1 MKRILWAGL
10 LIFSLNSFA
19 FLEDEEAR
27 EKINDLQNQLNSLKT
42 EKLVDLEGKIT
53 DLQQVLQGGSLQQ
66 FNNKINEIF
75 DDLAKLRGD
84 VEVLQFG
91 LQSFE
96 DRQKLNYQDIESRF
110 EKLEQQIE
118 LLQEQPKKQLDVVQD
133 QSNQLNQAPIN
144 NINQNAVESV
154 QNDINQELLNEEQLS
169 PADQNIENV
178 VENKLPPLIDEE
190 QAMNMFNDAEGLMR
204 STKYKEAFE
213 LFDRFVTTYPKSQR
227 LVEAKKNIGFIQFA
241 LKNYNASLKTYE
253 KLIQNHPDHELM
265 PEILY
270 GKANTEIQ
278 LTRITKAKQTLR
290 KIIKDY
296 PNASNIESAKKRLKA
311 LESISSNQRQ

>member
-10 LIFSLNSFA
+10 LILSFNSFA
-19 FLEDEEAR
+19 FLEDDEAR
-27 EKINDLQNQLNSLKT
+27 KKINDLQNQLNSLKT
-42 EKLVDLEGKIT
+42 EKLVNLEAQIT

-110 EKLEQQIE
+110 EKLEQQLE
-118 LLQEQPKKQLDVVQD
+118 LLQEQPKKQQDVIQDNPKELDQD
-133 QSNQLNQAPIN
+133 PIN
-144 NINQNAVESV
+144 NVDQNVVQAV
-154 QNDINQELLNEEQLS
+154 QNDINQELLDEEKVSSTSQTKK
-169 PADQNIENV
+169 NV
-178 VENKLPPLIDEE
+178 VENKPPPLIDEE

-213 LFDRFVTTYPKSQR
+213 LFDRFITTYPKSQR

-311 LESISSNQRQ
+311 LESIKL

>member
-10 LIFSLNSFA
+10 LILSFNSFA
-19 FLEDEEAR
+19 FLEDDEAR
-27 EKINDLQNQLNSLKT
+27 KKINDLQNQLNSLKT
-42 EKLVDLEGKIT
+42 EKLVNLEAQIT

-110 EKLEQQIE
+110 EKLEQQLE
-118 LLQEQPKKQLDVVQD
+118 LLQEQPKKQQDVIQDNSRELDQD
-133 QSNQLNQAPIN
+133 PIN
-144 NINQNAVESV
+144 NVDQNAVQAV
-154 QNDINQELLNEEQLS
+154 QNDINQELLDEEKGSATNQ
-169 PADQNIENV
+169 IKENV

-278 LTRITKAKQTLR
+278 LTRLTKAKQTLR

-311 LESISSNQRQ
+311 LESIKL

>member
-1 MKRILWAGL
+1 M
-10 LIFSLNSFA
+10 
-19 FLEDEEAR
+19 
-27 EKINDLQNQLNSLKT
+27 
-42 EKLVDLEGKIT
+42 
-53 DLQQVLQGGSLQQ
+53 
-66 FNNKINEIF
+66 
-75 DDLAKLRGD
+75 
-84 VEVLQFG
+84 
-91 LQSFE
+91 
-96 DRQKLNYQDIESRF
+96 
-110 EKLEQQIE
+110 
-118 LLQEQPKKQLDVVQD
+118 
-133 QSNQLNQAPIN
+133 
-144 NINQNAVESV
+144 
-154 QNDINQELLNEEQLS
+154 NEEQVS
-169 PADQNIENV
+169 PADQDKENV
-178 VENKLPPLIDEE
+178 VENKLPPLINEE

-311 LESISSNQRQ
+311 LESIKL

>member
-19 FLEDEEAR
+19 FLEDDEAR
-27 EKINDLQNQLNSLKT
+27 KKINDLQNQLNSLKT

-110 EKLEQQIE
+110 EKLEQQLE

-133 QSNQLNQAPIN
+133 QSIQLNQNPIN

-154 QNDINQELLNEEQLS
+154 QNAINQELLNEEQVS
-169 PADQNIENV
+169 PADQNKENV

-311 LESISSNQRQ
+311 LESIKL

>member
-1 MKRILWAGL
+1 
-10 LIFSLNSFA
+10 
-19 FLEDEEAR
+19 
-27 EKINDLQNQLNSLKT
+27 
-42 EKLVDLEGKIT
+42 
-53 DLQQVLQGGSLQQ
+53 
-66 FNNKINEIF
+66 
-75 DDLAKLRGD
+75 
-84 VEVLQFG
+84 LQFG

-110 EKLEQQIE
+110 EKLEQQLE

-133 QSNQLNQAPIN
+133 QSIQLNQNPIN

-154 QNDINQELLNEEQLS
+154 QNDINQELLNKEQVS
-169 PADQNIENV
+169 PADQDKENV

-311 LESISSNQRQ
+311 LESIKL

>member
-110 EKLEQQIE
+110 EKLEQQLE
-118 LLQEQPKKQLDVVQD
+118 LLQEQPKKQQDVVQD
-133 QSNQLNQAPIN
+133 QSIQLNQNPIN

-154 QNDINQELLNEEQLS
+154 QNAINQELLNEEQVS
-169 PADQNIENV
+169 PADQNKENV

-311 LESISSNQRQ
+311 LESIKL

>member
-10 LIFSLNSFA
+10 LILSFNSFA
-19 FLEDEEAR
+19 FLEDDEAR
-27 EKINDLQNQLNSLKT
+27 KKINDLQNQLNSLKT
-42 EKLVDLEGKIT
+42 EKLVNLEAQIT

-110 EKLEQQIE
+110 EKLEQQLE
-118 LLQEQPKKQLDVVQD
+118 LLQEQPKKQQDVIQDNPKELDQD
-133 QSNQLNQAPIN
+133 PIN
-144 NINQNAVESV
+144 NVDQNVVQAV
-154 QNDINQELLNEEQLS
+154 QNDINQELLDEEKVSSTSQTKK
-169 PADQNIENV
+169 NV

-213 LFDRFVTTYPKSQR
+213 LFDRFITTYPKSQR

-253 KLIQNHPDHELM
+253 KLIQNYPDHELM

-311 LESISSNQRQ
+311 LESIKL

>member
-10 LIFSLNSFA
+10 LILSSNSFA
-19 FLEDEEAR
+19 FLEDDEAR
-27 EKINDLQNQLNSLKT
+27 KKINDLQNQLNSLKT
-42 EKLVDLEGKIT
+42 EKLVDLDGKIT

-110 EKLEQQIE
+110 EKLEQQLE
-118 LLQEQPKKQLDVVQD
+118 LLQEQPKKQQDIVQD
-133 QSNQLNQAPIN
+133 NLIQSNQDQIN
-144 NINQNAVESV
+144 NINQEFLDEDKASSTNQVEGGV
-154 QNDINQELLNEEQLS
+154 I
-169 PADQNIENV
+169 
-178 VENKLPPLIDEE
+178 ENKLPPLIDEE
-190 QAMNMFNDAEGLMR
+190 QALKMFNDAEGLMR

-213 LFDRFVTTYPKSQR
+213 MFDRFVTTYPKSLR
-227 LVEAKKNIGFIQFA
+227 LVEVKKNIGFIQFA

-253 KLIQNHPDHELM
+253 KLIQNYPDHELM

-278 LTRITKAKQTLR
+278 LTQITKAKQTLR
-290 KIIKDY
+290 KIIKEY

-311 LESISSNQRQ
+311 LESIKL

>member
-10 LIFSLNSFA
+10 LILSFNSFA
-19 FLEDEEAR
+19 LFEDDEAR

-42 EKLVDLEGKIT
+42 EKLVNLEAQIT

-96 DRQKLNYQDIESRF
+96 DRQKLNYQDIERRF
-110 EKLEQQIE
+110 EKLEQQLE
-118 LLQEQPKKQLDVVQD
+118 LLQEQPKKLQDVVQD
-133 QSNQLNQAPIN
+133 NSRELDQDPIN
-144 NINQNAVESV
+144 NVEQNAVQAV
-154 QNDINQELLNEEQLS
+154 QNDINQELLDEEKGS
-169 PADQNIENV
+169 PANQIKENV

-241 LKNYNASLKTYE
+241 LKNYSASLKTYE

-278 LTRITKAKQTLR
+278 LTQITKAKQTLR

-311 LESISSNQRQ
+311 LESIKL

>member
-110 EKLEQQIE
+110 EKLEQQLE

-133 QSNQLNQAPIN
+133 QSIQLNQNPIN

-154 QNDINQELLNEEQLS
+154 QNAINQELLNEEQVS
-169 PADQNIENV
+169 PADQDKENV

-296 PNASNIESAKKRLKA
+296 LQVLFVA
-311 LESISSNQRQ
+311 

>member
-27 EKINDLQNQLNSLKT
+27 KKINDLQNQLNSLKT

-75 DDLAKLRGD
+75 DELAKLRGD

-110 EKLEQQIE
+110 EKLEQQLE

-133 QSNQLNQAPIN
+133 QSIQLNQAPIN

-154 QNDINQELLNEEQLS
+154 QNDINQELLNEEQVS
-169 PADQNIENV
+169 PADQDKEND

-311 LESISSNQRQ
+311 LESIKL

>member
-110 EKLEQQIE
+110 EKLEQQLE

-133 QSNQLNQAPIN
+133 QSNQLNQDPIN

-154 QNDINQELLNEEQLS
+154 QNDINQELLNEEQVS
-169 PADQNIENV
+169 PADQNKENV

-311 LESISSNQRQ
+311 LESIKL

>member
-10 LIFSLNSFA
+10 LILSFNSFA
-19 FLEDEEAR
+19 FLEDDEAR
-27 EKINDLQNQLNSLKT
+27 KKINDLQNQLNSLKT
-42 EKLVDLEGKIT
+42 EKLVNLESKII

-84 VEVLQFG
+84 VEVLQFSV
-91 LQSFE
+91 QSFE

-110 EKLEQQIE
+110 EKLEQQID
-118 LLQEQPKKQLDVVQD
+118 LFQEQPKKQQDIVQD
-133 QSNQLNQAPIN
+133 NLIQSNKDQIN
-144 NINQNAVESV
+144 NINQEFLDEDKASSTNQVEGGV
-154 QNDINQELLNEEQLS
+154 I
-169 PADQNIENV
+169 
-178 VENKLPPLIDEE
+178 ENKLPPLIDEE
-190 QAMNMFNDAEGLMR
+190 QALKMFNDAEGLMR

-213 LFDRFVTTYPKSQR
+213 MFDRFVTTYPKSLR
-227 LVEAKKNIGFIQFA
+227 LVEVKKNIGFIQFA

-253 KLIQNHPDHELM
+253 KLIQNYPDHELM

-278 LTRITKAKQTLR
+278 LTQITKAKQTLR
-290 KIIKDY
+290 KIIKEY

-311 LESISSNQRQ
+311 LESIKL

>member
-110 EKLEQQIE
+110 EKLEQQLE

-133 QSNQLNQAPIN
+133 QSNQLNQDPIN

-154 QNDINQELLNEEQLS
+154 QNDINQELLNEEQVS
-169 PADQNIENV
+169 PADQDKENV

-311 LESISSNQRQ
+311 LESIKL

>member
-27 EKINDLQNQLNSLKT
+27 KKINDLQNQLNSLKT

-110 EKLEQQIE
+110 EKLEQQLE

-133 QSNQLNQAPIN
+133 QSNQLNQDPPIN
-144 NINQNAVESV
+144 NINQNGVESV
-154 QNDINQELLNEEQLS
+154 QNAINQELLNEEQVS
-169 PADQNIENV
+169 PADQNKENV

-311 LESISSNQRQ
+311 LESIKL

>member
-110 EKLEQQIE
+110 EKLEQQLE

-133 QSNQLNQAPIN
+133 QSIQLNQNPIN

-154 QNDINQELLNEEQLS
+154 QNDINQELLNKEQVS
-169 PADQNIENV
+169 PADQDKENV

-311 LESISSNQRQ
+311 LESIKL

>member
-110 EKLEQQIE
+110 EKLEQQLE

-133 QSNQLNQAPIN
+133 QSNQLNQDPIN

-169 PADQNIENV
+169 PADQNKENV

-311 LESISSNQRQ
+311 LESIKL

>member
-1 MKRILWAGL
+1 M
-10 LIFSLNSFA
+10 
-19 FLEDEEAR
+19 
-27 EKINDLQNQLNSLKT
+27 
-42 EKLVDLEGKIT
+42 
-53 DLQQVLQGGSLQQ
+53 
-66 FNNKINEIF
+66 
-75 DDLAKLRGD
+75 
-84 VEVLQFG
+84 
-91 LQSFE
+91 
-96 DRQKLNYQDIESRF
+96 NY
-110 EKLEQQIE
+110 LEQH
-118 LLQEQPKKQLDVVQD
+118 PVVQD
-133 QSNQLNQAPIN
+133 NSRELNLDPIN
-144 NINQNAVESV
+144 NVEQNAVQAV
-154 QNDINQELLNEEQLS
+154 QNDINQELLDEEKGS
-169 PADQNIENV
+169 PTNQIKENV

-311 LESISSNQRQ
+311 LESIKL

>member
-10 LIFSLNSFA
+10 LIFSLNTFA

-84 VEVLQFG
+84 IEVLQFG

-110 EKLEQQIE
+110 EKLEQQLE

-133 QSNQLNQAPIN
+133 QSIQLNQNPIN

-154 QNDINQELLNEEQLS
+154 QNDINQELLNEEQVS
-169 PADQNIENV
+169 PADQNKENV

-311 LESISSNQRQ
+311 LESIKL

>member
-10 LIFSLNSFA
+10 LILSFNSFA
-19 FLEDEEAR
+19 FLEDDEAR
-27 EKINDLQNQLNSLKT
+27 KKINDLQNQLNSLKT

-84 VEVLQFG
+84 VEVLQFSV
-91 LQSFE
+91 QSFE

-110 EKLEQQIE
+110 EKLEQQID
-118 LLQEQPKKQLDVVQD
+118 LFQEQPKKQQDIVQD
-133 QSNQLNQAPIN
+133 NLIQSNQDQIN
-144 NINQNAVESV
+144 NINQEFLDEDKASSTNQVEGGV
-154 QNDINQELLNEEQLS
+154 
-169 PADQNIENV
+169 IEN
-178 VENKLPPLIDEE
+178 NLPPLIDEE
-190 QAMNMFNDAEGLMR
+190 QALKMFNDAEGLMR

-213 LFDRFVTTYPKSQR
+213 MFDRFVTTYPKSLR
-227 LVEAKKNIGFIQFA
+227 LVEVKKNIGFIQFA

-253 KLIQNHPDHELM
+253 KLIQNYPDHELM

-278 LTRITKAKQTLR
+278 LTQITKAKQTLR
-290 KIIKDY
+290 KIIKEY

-311 LESISSNQRQ
+311 LESIKL

>member
-110 EKLEQQIE
+110 EKLEQQLE

-311 LESISSNQRQ
+311 LESIKL

>member
-110 EKLEQQIE
+110 EKLEQQLE

-133 QSNQLNQAPIN
+133 QSIQLNQDPIN

-154 QNDINQELLNEEQLS
+154 QNDINQELLNEEQVS
-169 PADQNIENV
+169 PADQDKEND

-241 LKNYNASLKTYE
+241 LKNYSASLKTYE

-311 LESISSNQRQ
+311 LESIKL

>member
-10 LIFSLNSFA
+10 LILSFNSFA
-19 FLEDEEAR
+19 FLEDDEAR
-27 EKINDLQNQLNSLKT
+27 KKINDLQNQLNSLKT
-42 EKLVDLEGKIT
+42 EKLVNLEAQIT

-110 EKLEQQIE
+110 EKLEQQLE
-118 LLQEQPKKQLDVVQD
+118 LLQEQPKKQQDVFQDNSRELNLD
-133 QSNQLNQAPIN
+133 PIN
-144 NINQNAVESV
+144 NVEQNAVQAV
-154 QNDINQELLNEEQLS
+154 QNDINQEFLDEEKGS
-169 PADQNIENV
+169 PANQIKENV

-290 KIIKDY
+290 KIIKEY

-311 LESISSNQRQ
+311 LESIKL

>member
-110 EKLEQQIE
+110 EKLEQQLE

-133 QSNQLNQAPIN
+133 QSIQLNQDPIN

-154 QNDINQELLNEEQLS
+154 QNAINQELLNEEQVS
-169 PADQNIENV
+169 PADQNKENDV
-178 VENKLPPLIDEE
+178 ANKLPPLIDEE

-311 LESISSNQRQ
+311 LESIKL